1 MSDAKK
7 VTKDIAVAIQ
17 RKLDADTA
25 LAIAVENGRLQ
36 LRNAELAAE
45 CERLKKLDDPE
56 FDCTDAAHP
65 AWWRGHEHTTV
76 MFCQH
81 VNEILDGKEYFGKCN
96 EPWET
101 TRQRLHDL
109 RTQLAAAQKTIE
121 GLRSVIENDTE
132 NEESARAIAAE
143 VFGKE
148 WAEGDS
154 LNVPNV
160 VDFVERF
167 RDELAA
173 AQKTIEANK
182 RAMEWALKALRS
194 INGWLDSAYPSLR
207 EAREQNY
214 AARHTLTAAIAAT
227 DGGV

>member
-1 MSDAKK
+1 MSDAKE

-25 LAIAVENGRLQ
+25 LAIAFENGRLQ

-45 CERLKKLDDPE
+45 CEGLK
-56 FDCTDAAHP
+56 A
-65 AWWRGHEHTTV
+65 
-76 MFCQH
+76 
-81 VNEILDGKEYFGKCN
+81 
-96 EPWET
+96 
-101 TRQRLHDL
+101 
-109 RTQLAAAQKTIE
+109 
-121 GLRSVIENDTE
+121 VIANDTE
-132 NEESARAIAAE
+132 NEEAARAIAAE

-227 DGGV
+227 DGGVS